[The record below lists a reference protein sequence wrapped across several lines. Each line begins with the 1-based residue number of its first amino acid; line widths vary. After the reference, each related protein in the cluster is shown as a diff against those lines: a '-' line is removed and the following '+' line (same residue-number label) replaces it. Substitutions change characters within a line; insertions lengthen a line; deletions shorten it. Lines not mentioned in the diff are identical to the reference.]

1 VTLLVAAPTATEK
14 VEPKLANPVAAAAA
28 PSEKRP
34 IPIEDD
40 VIEVD

>member
-1 VTLLVAAPTATEK
+1 MLAAPPTTEK
-14 VEPKLANPVAAAAA
+14 AEPKLAKPVPATAT
-28 PSEKRP
+28 PSEKQP